1 MTFVSW
7 RQLGRRTPLKKIWAA
22 ALAFIACYFIITFWL
37 RTPLASTTFDRS
49 QATPESQS
57 QFLSRARR
65 LLRDVPLI
73 DGHNDVPWQY
83 WVRGRNHLDKIDLN
97 TDTSRLSPPMH
108 TDIRRLREGQVGG
121 QFWAVY
127 IHKNSAGAGA
137 TRAALDQLDLARR
150 MIDRYSRDLELALTA
165 DDILRIHAA
174 GKVASLLG
182 LEGGHAIENSLGVLR
197 QMYTLGVRYMTLTHG
212 ANIDWADSATDV
224 PLHNGLTAF
233 GKVVVRE
240 MNRLGMMV
248 DISHVSPKTMH
259 DVLDITEAPVVF
271 SHSSAKAVND
281 HPRNVPDD
289 VLRRV
294 KLNGGVVM
302 VAFVPYFV
310 SKEAS
315 LYNAQLAGERA
326 RLERLIPYDAL
337 KRDVEFKE
345 WTRRNP
351 EPLPTLAQIVDHIDH
366 IRRIAGIDHIG
377 LGSDF
382 DGLVNGPIGM
392 EDVSK
397 YPDLIAE
404 LLRRGYTDDDA
415 KKVAG
420 QNLLRV
426 LRQTDNVG
434 RAIQK
439 TRPPADLLINEI
451 LTNSGA
457 SR

>member
-1 MTFVSW
+1 M
-7 RQLGRRTPLKKIWAA
+7 KKIWAA
-22 ALAFIACYFIITFWL
+22 AFTMTACYLAMTFAL
-37 RTPLASTTFDRS
+37 DVPHASTASDAGQPAPGT
-49 QATPESQS
+49 QS
-57 QFLSRARR
+57 QQLLARARR
-65 LLRDVPLI
+65 LLREVPLI

-83 WVRGRNHLDKIDLN
+83 YVRARNHLDRIDLSS
-97 TDTSRLSPPMH
+97 DTRRLSPPMH

-127 IHKNSAGAGA
+127 IHKNSAGPGA
-137 TRAALDQLDLARR
+137 TRAALDQLDIARR
-150 MIDRYSRDLELALTA
+150 MIDRYSHDLELALTA
-165 DDILRIHAA
+165 DDIIRLHSA

-197 QMYTLGVRYMTLTHG
+197 QMYALGIRYMTLTHG
-212 ANIDWADSATDV
+212 ATIDWADSATDL
-224 PLHNGLTAF
+224 PRHNGLSAF
-233 GKVVVRE
+233 GKVVIRE

-248 DISHVSPKTMH
+248 DVSHVSPKTMH
-259 DVLDITEAPVVF
+259 DVLDITEAPVLF
-271 SHSSAKAVND
+271 SHSSARAITD

-294 KLNGGVVM
+294 KQNGGVVM

-310 SKEAS
+310 SNSAS

-326 RLERLIPYDAL
+326 RLERLIPYDL
-337 KRDVEFKE
+337 VKRDIEFKE

-351 EPLPTLAQIVDHIDH
+351 EPLPTLAQIVDHIDY
-366 IRRIAGIDHIG
+366 IRKIAGIDNIG

-404 LLRRGYTDDDA
+404 LLRRGYSDEDV

-420 QNLLRV
+420 LNLLRV
-426 LRQTDNVG
+426 MRASERVG
-434 RAIQK
+434 REIQG
-439 TRPPADLLINEI
+439 TRGPSDLLISEVNQ
-451 LTNSGA
+451 GA
-457 SR
+457 GAAK

>member
-1 MTFVSW
+1 M
-7 RQLGRRTPLKKIWAA
+7 KKIWAA
-22 ALAFIACYFIITFWL
+22 ALAFTACCFATTISPRI
-37 RTPLASTTFDRS
+37 PNASTAPDPS
-49 QATPESQS
+49 QASPESQS
-57 QFLSRARR
+57 QLLARARR
-65 LLRDVPLI
+65 LLREVPLI

-83 WVRGRNHLDKIDLN
+83 WVRARNHLDKIDLN
-97 TDTSRLSPPMH
+97 SDTTLLSPPMH
-108 TDIRRLREGQVGG
+108 TDLRRLREGQVGG

-127 IHKNSAGAGA
+127 IHKNSAGPGA
-137 TRAALDQLDLARR
+137 TRAALDQLDVARR

-165 DDILRIHAA
+165 DDIVRIHAA

-197 QMYTLGVRYMTLTHG
+197 QMYALGIRYMTLTHG
-212 ANIDWADSATDV
+212 ANVDWADSATDI
-224 PLHNGLTAF
+224 PLHNGLTDF

-248 DISHVSPKTMH
+248 DISHVSPKTMN
-259 DVLDITEAPVVF
+259 DVLDITEAPVLF
-271 SHSSAKAVND
+271 SHSSARAIND

-294 KLNGGVVM
+294 KANGGVVM

-310 SKEAS
+310 SQEAS
-315 LYNAQLAGERA
+315 IYNAQLAGERA

-345 WTRRNP
+345 WTRVHP
-351 EPLPTLAQIVDHIDH
+351 EPLPNLAQIADHIDH
-366 IRRIAGIDHIG
+366 IRKIAGIDHIG

-397 YPDLIAE
+397 YPALIAE
-404 LLRRGYTDDDA
+404 LLRRGYSDDDV

-426 LRQTDNVG
+426 LRQTDQIG

-439 TRPPADLLINEI
+439 TRPPADILMNE
-451 LTNSGA
+451 LSTGSGT
-457 SR
+457 RK

>member
-1 MTFVSW
+1 M
-7 RQLGRRTPLKKIWAA
+7 KKIWLLP
-22 ALAFIACYFIITFWL
+22 LAFAACYIALTCL
-37 RTPLASTTFDRS
+37 LPGHTANSASGVTQTS
-49 QATPESQS
+49 SESQS
-57 QFLSRARR
+57 QLIVRARR
-65 LLRDVPLI
+65 LLKEVPLI

-83 WVRGRNHLDKIDLN
+83 WVRARNHLDKIDLN
-97 TDTSRLSPPMH
+97 SDTSRLVPPMH
-108 TDIRRLREGQVGG
+108 TDIRRLREGHVGG

-127 IHKNSAGAGA
+127 IHKNSAGPGA
-137 TRAALDQLDLARR
+137 TRAAIDQLDIARR
-150 MIDRYSRDLELALTA
+150 IIDRYPNDLELALTA
-165 DDILRIHAA
+165 DDIVRIHRA

-197 QMYTLGVRYMTLTHG
+197 QMYALGVRYMTLTHG
-212 ANIDWADSATDV
+212 ANVDWADSATDV
-224 PLHNGLTAF
+224 PAHNGLTAF

-248 DISHVSPKTMH
+248 DISHVSFKTMH
-259 DVLDITEAPVVF
+259 DVIDVTEVPVLF
-271 SHSSAKAVND
+271 SHSSARAVND

-294 KLNGGVVM
+294 KTNGGVVM

-310 SKEAS
+310 SKEAN

-326 RLERLIPYDAL
+326 RLERFIPYDPV
-337 KRDVEFKE
+337 KRDTELKE
-345 WTRRNP
+345 WVRRNP

-366 IRRIAGIDHIG
+366 IRAIAGIDHIG

-397 YPDLIAE
+397 YPALIAE
-404 LLRRGYTDDDA
+404 MLRRGYTDDDV

-426 LRQTDNVG
+426 LRQTEQIG
-434 RAIQK
+434 RAIRK
-439 TRPPADLLINEI
+439 TRPASDVLITEVSTSPEN
-451 LTNSGA
+451 
-457 SR
+457 RR